1 MINWV
6 RINIRNFTLIVLT
19 SLSTKE
25 KAINRKLV
33 KYQFMFKKFWW
44 FISYYKKEYIM
55 AIVFLF
61 LSNVVG
67 LIPPYITGRLTDM
80 IFEDSIGLNLF
91 LMILG
96 LDLFLIVLK
105 YFLAMGWS
113 YFTFRAGNEIDY
125 KTRDNLM
132 TKFLGQSLKFFE
144 SHPTG
149 SLMGKAT
156 NDVDSISNLAGIGTL
171 SLFDSTVFPFI
182 IIIMMMVVV
191 DFKLTLAA
199 IIPLPILAYL
209 SIWIGDRILVRWDK
223 VQRAFDKLN
232 TSVLED
238 IEGIRIIRVFNLQNF
253 RQEKFKKNGKKLLD
267 RNMDVVKYQALLT
280 PVQRIIPAFTFIIG
294 ISYGSILISKG
305 EISVGQLISF
315 TYYLNMLVWPM
326 HAFGNFINL
335 KQQANASMERVQEV
349 LDYKEDIIQRDEAVD
364 IETNPDIEFINHSFK
379 YPSSKQD
386 VLKDLNIKIQNGSS
400 LGVLG
405 KTGSGK
411 STFIKQLLQ
420 LYPMR
425 TNSIFIDEDSI
436 DKYTISSIRE
446 KIGYVPQKHMI
457 FSKSIRDNIKL
468 SRPEANDEQVMNAIR
483 LADFEKDLKI
493 FPKGLDTLCG
503 EHGISLSGGQKQRIG
518 IARAFLKDPDILI
531 LDDAMSAVDGRT
543 EKNIINNIKKSGK
556 GKTMIISSHRIS
568 QVKDLDEIIV
578 LDEGE
583 IVERGTH
590 DELIKEGNWYSKQY
604 ENQSARSQFDE
615 EE

>member
-1 MINWV
+1 
-6 RINIRNFTLIVLT
+6 
-19 SLSTKE
+19 
-25 KAINRKLV
+25 
-33 KYQFMFKKFWW
+33 MFKKFGW
-44 FISYYKKEYIM
+44 FISYYKTQYIL
-55 AIVFLF
+55 AIIFLL
-61 LSNVVG
+61 LSNIFG

-80 IFEDSIGLNLF
+80 IFEDSIALNLF

-96 LDLFLIVLK
+96 LNVVVIAIK

-144 SHPTG
+144 KNSTG
-149 SLMGKAT
+149 SLMGKST

-191 DFKLTLAA
+191 DVKLTLAA
-199 IIPLPILAYL
+199 IVPLPILAYL

-238 IEGIRIIRVFNLQNF
+238 IEGIRIIRVFNLQKS
-253 RQEKFKKNGKKLLD
+253 RQEKFEKSGKTLLA

-294 ISYGSILISKG
+294 IGYGSVLISRG

-326 HAFGNFINL
+326 YAFGNFINL
-335 KQQANASMERVQEV
+335 KQQANASMDRVQEV
-349 LDYKEDIIQRDEAVD
+349 LDYEEDIIDSDGAID
-364 IETNPDIEFINHSFK
+364 LASHPDIEFINHSFR
-379 YPSSKQD
+379 YPSSKED
-386 VLKDLNIKIQNGSS
+386 VLKDVTIKIEKGKS
-400 LGVLG
+400 LGILG

-411 STFIKQLLQ
+411 STFVKQLLY
-420 LYPMR
+420 LYPMS
-425 TNSIFIDEDSI
+425 TASIFLDGKSL
-436 DKYTISSIRE
+436 DKYTRSSIRE
-446 KIGYVPQKHMI
+446 KIAYVPQKSMI
-457 FSKSIRDNIKL
+457 FSKSIRDNIRL
-468 SRPEANDEQVMNAIR
+468 SRPDADDEEVMEAIR
-483 LADFEKDLKI
+483 LADFEKDLKVCS
-493 FPKGLDTLCG
+493 KGVDTLCG
-503 EHGISLSGGQKQRIG
+503 ERGISLSGGQKQRIG
-518 IARAFLKDPDILI
+518 IARGFLKDSDILI
-531 LDDAMSAVDGRT
+531 LDDAMSAVDGST
-543 EKNIINNIKKSGK
+543 EKNIINNIKKTSK
-556 GKTMIISSHRIS
+556 DKTTIISSHRIS
-568 QVKDLDEIIV
+568 QIKDLDEIIV

-590 DELIKEGNWYSKQY
+590 DKLVEKEKWYSKQY

-615 EE
+615 E

>member
-1 MINWV
+1 
-6 RINIRNFTLIVLT
+6 
-19 SLSTKE
+19 
-25 KAINRKLV
+25 
-33 KYQFMFKKFWW
+33 MFKKFWW
-44 FISYYKKEYIM
+44 FISYYKNKYIL

-61 LSNVVG
+61 LSNVFG

-80 IFEDSIGLNLF
+80 IFEGSIALNKFLIILALNL
-91 LMILG
+91 LVIG
-96 LDLFLIVLK
+96 IK

-144 SHPTG
+144 KHSTG
-149 SLMGKAT
+149 SLMGKST

-171 SLFDSTVFPFI
+171 SLFDSTVFPLI

-191 DFKLTLAA
+191 DVKLTLAS

-232 TSVLED
+232 TNVLED
-238 IEGIRIIRVFNLQNF
+238 VEGIRIIRVFNLQAN
-253 RQEKFKKNGKKLLD
+253 RQNKFEESGKNLLD

-305 EISVGQLISF
+305 EISIGQLISF

-335 KQQANASMERVQEV
+335 KQQANASMDRVQEV
-349 LDYKEDIIQRDEAVD
+349 LDYKEDISDSRDAVD
-364 IETNPDIEFINHSFK
+364 LFINPDIEFINHSFK
-379 YPSSKQD
+379 YPSSKED
-386 VLKDLNIKIQNGSS
+386 VLKNLNIKIEKGKS

-411 STFIKQLLQ
+411 STFVNQLLH

-425 TNSIFIDEDSI
+425 TDSIFIDGDRL
-436 DKYTISSIRE
+436 DRYTISSIRE
-446 KIGYVPQKHMI
+446 RIGYVPQKHMI

-468 SRPEANDEQVMNAIR
+468 SKPDATDEEVMEAIR
-483 LADFEKDLKI
+483 FADFEKDLKV

-503 EHGISLSGGQKQRIG
+503 ERGISLSGGQKQRIG
-518 IARAFLKDPDILI
+518 IARGFLKNPDILI

-543 EKNIINNIKKSGK
+543 EKNIISNIKKMREV
-556 GKTMIISSHRIS
+556 KTMIISSHRIS
-568 QVKDLDEIIV
+568 QIKDLDEIIV
-578 LDEGE
+578 LDQGE

-615 EE
+615 E

>member
-1 MINWV
+1 
-6 RINIRNFTLIVLT
+6 
-19 SLSTKE
+19 
-25 KAINRKLV
+25 
-33 KYQFMFKKFWW
+33 MFKKFWW
-44 FISYYKKEYIM
+44 FISYYKNKYIL
-55 AIVFLF
+55 AITFLL
-61 LSNVVG
+61 LSNLVG

-80 IFEDSIGLNLF
+80 IFEGSIALNTF
-91 LMILG
+91 LIILG
-96 LDLFLIVLK
+96 LDLLIIIIK
-105 YFLAMGWS
+105 YFLAMGWA

-144 SHPTG
+144 KHSTG
-149 SLMGKAT
+149 SLMGKST

-191 DFKLTLAA
+191 DVKLTLAA
-199 IIPLPILAYL
+199 IIPLPVLAYL
-209 SIWIGDRILVRWDK
+209 SIWIGDRILVRWSK

-238 IEGIRIIRVFNLQNF
+238 VEGIRITRVFNLQET
-253 RQEKFKKNGKKLLD
+253 RRKKFEQSGQDLLD

-294 ISYGSILISKG
+294 IGYGSILISKG
-305 EISVGQLISF
+305 EISIGQLISF

-335 KQQANASMERVQEV
+335 KQQANASMDRVQEV
-349 LDYKEDIIQRDEAVD
+349 LDYEEDTMDSVEAID
-364 IETNPDIEFINHSFK
+364 LSNNPDIEFINHSFK
-379 YPSSKQD
+379 YPSSTEY
-386 VLKDLNIKIQNGSS
+386 VLKDLNIKIEKGKS
-400 LGVLG
+400 LGILG

-411 STFIKQLLQ
+411 STFIKQFLH
-420 LYPMR
+420 LYPMT
-425 TNSIFIDEDSI
+425 TNSIFIMGDSL

-446 KIGYVPQKHMI
+446 RIGYVPQKHMI

-468 SRPEANDEQVMNAIR
+468 SRPDTSDEEVMEAIR

-493 FPKGLDTLCG
+493 FSEGLDTLCG
-503 EHGISLSGGQKQRIG
+503 ERGISLSGGQKQRIG
-518 IARAFLKDPDILI
+518 IARGLLKKSDILI
-531 LDDAMSAVDGRT
+531 LDDAMSAVDGST
-543 EKNIINNIKKSGK
+543 EKNIISNIKNSRD

-568 QVKDLDEIIV
+568 QIKDLDEIIV
-578 LDEGE
+578 LDEGR

-590 DELIKEGNWYSKQY
+590 DELIKKGKWYAKQY

-615 EE
+615 E